1 MSNLKI
7 NIHPNDKRISFNSKE
22 HNYMVDGNRIKN
34 SVSQLIETFFP
45 EFDSEYWSRMKA
57 KERLDFL
64 GKKYGKEQ
72 LDELQKKILDEW
84 DIKREEAAK
93 KGTLLHEVIEK
104 YYNNIDVKEFPPEFK
119 YFEEFIKKY
128 PSIKPYRTEWRVFD
142 SKASIAGTIDMVYE
156 KPSGELFIFDWKRS
170 TKLVNDIGAVIKSDF
185 EYGFDELNDLS
196 NNSYN
201 KYCLQ
206 LNLYK
211 YILEENYDKE
221 ISSMNLLVL
230 HPKYHTFFHLKI
242 PLLKKETDFL
252 IRKARAL

>member
-1 MSNLKI
+1 M
-7 NIHPNDKRISFNSKE
+7 
-22 HNYMVDGNRIKN
+22 
-34 SVSQLIETFFP
+34 
-45 EFDSEYWSRMKA
+45 
-57 KERLDFL
+57 
-64 GKKYGKEQ
+64 
-72 LDELQKKILDEW
+72 
-84 DIKREEAAK
+84 
-93 KGTLLHEVIEK
+93 
-104 YYNNIDVKEFPPEFK
+104 
-119 YFEEFIKKY
+119 
-128 PSIKPYRTEWRVFD
+128 FD

-156 KPSGELFIFDWKRS
+156 KPTGELFIFDWKRS

-230 HPKYHTFFHLKI
+230 HPKYHTFFHLKNTTI
-242 PLLKKETDFL
+242 EKGNRFLNKKS
-252 IRKARAL
+252 

>member
-1 MSNLKI
+1 
-7 NIHPNDKRISFNSKE
+7 
-22 HNYMVDGNRIKN
+22 MV
-34 SVSQLIETFFP
+34 
-45 EFDSEYWSRMKA
+45 
-57 KERLDFL
+57 LDYVYE
-64 GKKYGKEQ
+64 KKYGC
-72 LDELQKKILDEW
+72 
-84 DIKREEAAK
+84 
-93 KGTLLHEVIEK
+93 
-104 YYNNIDVKEFPPEFK
+104 P
-119 YFEEFIKKY
+119 
-128 PSIKPYRTEWRVFD
+128 VFLRNLY
-142 SKASIAGTIDMVYE
+142 IIQ
-156 KPSGELFIFDWKRS
+156 
-170 TKLVNDIGAVIKSDF
+170 VIKSDF

>member
-1 MSNLKI
+1 MDGEKFENITAKI
-7 NIHPNDKRISFNSKE
+7 YEKE
-22 HNYMVDGNRIKN
+22 GFKFDTDIFSPQTQEEINAF
-34 SVSQLIETFFP
+34 SVEKWL
-45 EFDSEYWSRMKA
+45 DSSY
-57 KERLDFL
+57 
-64 GKKYGKEQ
+64 
-72 LDELQKKILDEW
+72 
-84 DIKREEAAK
+84 
-93 KGTLLHEVIEK
+93 LHEVIEK
-104 YYNNIDVKEFPPEFK
+104 YYNDIDIKEFPPEFK
-119 YFEEFIKKY
+119 FFEEFIKKY
-128 PSIKPYRTEWRVFD
+128 PSIKPYRTESRVFD
-142 SKASIAGTIDMVYE
+142 SEASIAGTIDMVYE

>member
-1 MSNLKI
+1 MSNLKS
-7 NIHPNDKRISFNSKE
+7 NSHPNDNRISFNAEE
-22 HNYMVDGNRIKN
+22 HYYMVDGTRIKH
-34 SVSQLIETFFP
+34 SVSQIIDVFFP
-45 EFDSEYWSRMKA
+45 EFDSEYWSRVKA

-64 GKKYGKEQ
+64 GKKYNKEQ
-72 LDELQKKILDEW
+72 LDQLQKKILEEW
-84 DIKREEAAK
+84 DTKRDEAAK
-93 KGTLLHEVIEK
+93 KGTLLHEAIEK
-104 YYNNIDVKEFPPEFK
+104 YYNKRDVEEFPPEFK
-119 YFEEFIKKY
+119 FFEEFIKKY

-142 SKASIAGTIDMVYE
+142 SSISIAGTIDMVYE
-156 KPSGELFIFDWKRS
+156 KPTGELFIFDWKRS

-211 YILEENYDKE
+211 YILEENYGKE

-230 HPKYHTFFHLKI
+230 HPKYHTFFHLQI

-252 IRKARAL
+252 IRKAKII

>member
-1 MSNLKI
+1 M
-7 NIHPNDKRISFNSKE
+7 KR
-22 HNYMVDGNRIKN
+22 D
-34 SVSQLIETFFP
+34 
-45 EFDSEYWSRMKA
+45 
-57 KERLDFL
+57 
-64 GKKYGKEQ
+64 
-72 LDELQKKILDEW
+72 
-84 DIKREEAAK
+84 EAAK

-104 YYNNIDVKEFPPEFK
+104 YYNNEGVKEFPPEFK
-119 YFEEFIKKY
+119 FFEEFIKKY

-156 KPSGELFIFDWKRS
+156 KPTGELFIFDWKRS

-221 ISSMNLLVL
+221 ISSMNLLIL

>member
-45 EFDSEYWSRMKA
+45 DFDSEYWSRMKA

-84 DIKREEAAK
+84 DTKREEAAK

-104 YYNNIDVKEFPPEFK
+104 YYNNIDIKEFPPEFK

-201 KYCLQ
+201 KYSLQ

>member
-7 NIHPNDKRISFNSKE
+7 NIHPNDKRISFNAE
-22 HNYMVDGNRIKN
+22 DHHYIVDGNRIKY
-34 SVSQLIETFFP
+34 SVSQLIDSFFP
-45 EFDSEYWSRMKA
+45 EFDSGYWSRMKA

-64 GKKYGKEQ
+64 GKKYSKEQ

-84 DIKREEAAK
+84 DIKRKEAAK

-104 YYNNIDVKEFPPEFK
+104 YYNDIDIKEFPPEFK
-119 YFEEFIKKY
+119 FFEEFIKKY
-128 PSIKPYRTEWRVFD
+128 PSIKPYKTEWRVFD
-142 SKASIAGTIDMVYE
+142 SEASIAGTVDMVYE

>member
-1 MSNLKI
+1 MDSFEWFGNIGNQLYDSLKPPGEVQREI
-7 NIHPNDKRISFNSKE
+7 FNTATMGLESFGGGGGGNDAAEDQQDWQEEQVEKR
-22 HNYMVDGNRIKN
+22 Y
-34 SVSQLIETFFP
+34 
-45 EFDSEYWSRMKA
+45 
-57 KERLDFL
+57 
-64 GKKYGKEQ
+64 
-72 LDELQKKILDEW
+72 EW

-104 YYNNIDVKEFPPEFK
+104 YYNNENVKEFPPEFK
-119 YFEEFIKKY
+119 FFEEFIKKY

-142 SKASIAGTIDMVYE
+142 SKVSIAGTIDMVYE
-156 KPSGELFIFDWKRS
+156 KPAGELFIFDWKRS

-242 PLLKKETDFL
+242 PVLKKETDFL